1 VTDYGQF
8 RFNVIFNENRSHV
21 FASSRNENFLRLP
34 PPRVEIKE
42 KENKVLIINTKKNRK
57 EKDLRDVMDEVWKCI
72 YIL

>member
-34 PPRVEIKE
+34 PPHVEIKE
-42 KENKVLIINTKKNRK
+42 KEKQSVNNQHE
-57 EKDLRDVMDEVWKCI
+57 EK
-72 YIL
+72 